1 MIGIKMKFS
10 LLFIFQVILL
20 PVLLSANNMAI
31 SNPVL
36 TAAAPVDKY
45 VKVQF
50 NLSWDNSWRT
60 SSGPGNWDA
69 AWVFVKYRVSGGDWL
84 HATLHSSGHSGGTG
98 TSATVTP
105 AADGTGA
112 FIYRSG
118 DGSGAFAITGA
129 QLRWDYGVNGVDDNA
144 AVDIRVFA
152 IEMVYVPQGPF
163 ALGSGSTEEEG
174 AFYLY
179 PTTTNTYAV
188 SSEAEITVGPGA
200 GNLYYSNFFGN
211 SGDQAGPVPAAF
223 PKGYNPFY
231 CMKYEISQQQYV
243 VFLNNLTQT
252 QATARKYT
260 GSDFRYGITGSTIG
274 SYATTNPYVAC
285 NYLSWADGA
294 AYSDWAGLR
303 PLTELEYEKACRGT
317 LTAVINEY
325 AWGTA
330 WIAGLAYTLDN
341 AGASNEGI
349 ATNYSS
355 SIGNASY
362 TTTGGSING
371 PLRVGIFA
379 AHSSN
384 TGRITAGASYY
395 GIMELSGNLWE
406 RAVTIGNA
414 TGRGFTGLHGNGAL
428 GPSGDADV
436 SNWPG
441 TNAVGGGLRGG
452 SWLRNARGLCVSA
465 RYAAV
470 LANTGLGGDGGFRA
484 TRSAPAL

>member
-1 MIGIKMKFS
+1 MIKIKTKFS
-10 LLFIFQVILL
+10 LLVFCLVILL
-20 PVLLSANNMAI
+20 PLVLAANNMAL

-36 TAAAPVDKY
+36 TAADPADDY

-50 NLSWDNSWRT
+50 NLGWENSWRT
-60 SSGPGNWDA
+60 PLSPHNWDA
-69 AWVFVKYRVSGGDWL
+69 AWVFVKYRVSGGDWQ

-129 QLRWDYGVNGVDDNA
+129 QLRWDYGVNGVADNA
-144 AVDIRVFA
+144 VVDIRVFA
-152 IEMVYVPQGPF
+152 IEMVYVPQGAF
-163 ALGSGSTEEEG
+163 ALGSGGTEDE

-179 PTTTNTYAV
+179 PTTTNTYLV
-188 SSEAEITVGPGA
+188 SSEAEIAVGTGA
-200 GNLYYSNFFGN
+200 GNLYYPAATY

-223 PKGYNPFY
+223 PKGYNAFY

-243 VFLNNLTQT
+243 DFLNSLTQT
-252 QATARKYT
+252 QATARKY
-260 GSDFRYGITGSTIG
+260 DKLAFNYRYEITGSAVG

-303 PLTELEYEKACRGT
+303 PLSELEYEKACRGT
-317 LTAVINEY
+317 LTAVAGEY

-330 WIAGLAYTLDN
+330 TIAGLTYTLSN

-349 ATNYSS
+349 ATNYSNS
-355 SIGNASY
+355 AGNANYSFLD
-362 TTTGGSING
+362 G
-371 PLRVGIFA
+371 PLRGGIFA
-379 AHSSN
+379 ANSANS
-384 TGRITAGASYY
+384 GRITAGASYY
-395 GIMELSGNLWE
+395 GIMELSGNLFE
-406 RAVTIGNA
+406 RPVTIGNA
-414 TGRGFTGLHGNGAL
+414 IGRGFTGLHGDGAL
-428 GPSGDADV
+428 DASGVANV

-441 TNAVGGGLRGG
+441 TDAIGAGYRGG
-452 SWLRNARGLCVSA
+452 CYGHGVTTLPISDRKF
-465 RYAAV
+465 AADPR
-470 LANTGLGGDGGFRA
+470 AGQNNYIGGFRA
-484 TRSAPAL
+484 ARSAPAL